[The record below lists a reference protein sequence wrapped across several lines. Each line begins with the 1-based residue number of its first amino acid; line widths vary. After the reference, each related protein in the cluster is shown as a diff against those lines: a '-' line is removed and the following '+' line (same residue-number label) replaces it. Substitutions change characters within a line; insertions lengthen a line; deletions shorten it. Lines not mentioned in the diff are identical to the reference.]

1 MTARADDDLAPRGR
15 PAALLPRNRAQDL
28 LLVFVAAVLCFFA
41 CLSIM
46 GALAAN
52 RAAGG
57 WTAQLKGSATVLIR
71 PVGDESPDAAAERA
85 AGVLAGIKGVAEAR
99 VLEKEKAEALV
110 EPWLG
115 QGAQLAD
122 LPLPRLVTVQFNA
135 KGPQPTASD
144 LNRALRAA
152 GVDGMVDDHSRWIG
166 DIMRAGQSAR
176 TAALVAAALI
186 ALAAIAVIAFATQ
199 AGLAARN
206 DIVEVLHLEGAEDR
220 FIVGLFQRRLA
231 ELAAVAGAVGGGAA
245 ALVAAAARLMG
256 GTNGLT
262 PVLPI
267 AWTDLITGL
276 LCPLTAA
283 AVAAVAARITASRLV
298 GELP

>member
-1 MTARADDDLAPRGR
+1 MTARADEDVTPRGR

-28 LLVFVAAVLCFFA
+28 LLVFVTAVLCFFA
-41 CLSIM
+41 CLSII

-57 WTAQLKGSATVLIR
+57 WTAQLKGSATVLIL
-71 PVGDESPDAAAERA
+71 PAGDESADAAAERA
-85 AGVLAGIKGVAEAR
+85 AGALSGVKGVAEAR
-99 VLEKEKAEALV
+99 MLEKEKAESLV

-115 QGAQLAD
+115 KGAQLAD
-122 LPLPRLVTVQFNA
+122 LPLPRMVTVQFDP
-135 KGPQPTASD
+135 KGRQPTAAD
-144 LNRALRAA
+144 LTRALKAA

-166 DIMRAGQSAR
+166 DIVRAGGSAR
-176 TAALVAAALI
+176 AAALGAATLI
-186 ALAAIAVIAFATQ
+186 ALAAAAVIAFATQ
-199 AGLAARN
+199 AGLAARHE
-206 DIVEVLHLEGAEDR
+206 IVEVLHLAGAEDR
-220 FIVGLFQRRLA
+220 FIVGLFQGRLA
-231 ELAAVAGAVGGGAA
+231 ELAAVAGAIGGGAA

-256 GTNGLT
+256 GANGLT

-276 LCPLTAA
+276 ICPLAAA
-283 AVAAVAARITASRLV
+283 AVAAVAARITAARLI